1 MTLQE
6 IKDQYAKSLNGMTWD
21 QVTMDRSLFDSA
33 VDEIAKRYA
42 LECCKASLEKAAS
55 AAKVTING
63 QPAWGGYIADH
74 ESITNPENIVLL

>member
-33 VDEIAKRYA
+33 VDEVAKRYA
-42 LECCKASLEKAAS
+42 TECCKASLEKAADNANAGFNPFNS
-55 AAKVTING
+55 TCFVEKIT
-63 QPAWGGYIADH
+63 
-74 ESITNPENIVLL
+74 ITNPENIVLC